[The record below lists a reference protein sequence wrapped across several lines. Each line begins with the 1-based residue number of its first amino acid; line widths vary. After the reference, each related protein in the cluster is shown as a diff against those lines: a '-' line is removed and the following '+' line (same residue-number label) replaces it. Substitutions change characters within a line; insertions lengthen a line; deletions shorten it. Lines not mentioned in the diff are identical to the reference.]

1 VTIPAGRLL
10 LEPGCGHLV
19 IHTRRQGLA
28 AKVGHDLIIDV
39 TDWSAEVD
47 PGGND
52 PSAARVKVEVELGS
66 FAVREGTGG
75 ALPLSASDR
84 GEIDANMF
92 RVLASGDQP
101 TATFVS
107 TRVVPTSD
115 GGAIDGTLTLNGIE
129 RPLRLQIVRTSPDH
143 YRGNATV
150 VQTEHGI
157 KPYSAFLGA
166 LKLRDEV
173 AVEFD
178 VDLTSA
184 NPVDPA

>member
-1 VTIPAGRLL
+1 MTTPAGRLR
-10 LEPGCGHLV
+10 LEPGSGHLV
-19 IHTRRQGLA
+19 IHTGRQGLA

-47 PGGND
+47 TGGND
-52 PSAARVKVEVELGS
+52 PTAARVRVEVELGS
-66 FAVREGTGG
+66 LAVREGTGG

-92 RVLASGDQP
+92 RVLASGGQP

-107 TRVVPTSD
+107 TRVLATPD
-115 GGAIDGTLTLNGIE
+115 GGAIDGTLTLNGVE
-129 RPLRLQIVRTSPDH
+129 RPLRLHIVRTSPEG
-143 YRGNATV
+143 YRGSATV
-150 VQTEHGI
+150 VQSEHGI

-184 NPVDPA
+184 DPVGPG

>member
-1 VTIPAGRLL
+1 MTTPAGRLR
-10 LEPGCGHLV
+10 LEPSSGHLV

-28 AKVGHDLIIDV
+28 AKVGHDLVIDV
-39 TDWSAEVD
+39 MDWSAEVD

-52 PSAARVKVEVELGS
+52 LSEARVTVEVELGS
-66 FAVREGTGG
+66 LAVREGTGG

-92 RVLASGDQP
+92 RVLASGGQP

-107 TRVVPTSD
+107 TRVVPTAD
-115 GGAIDGTLTLNGIE
+115 GGAIDGTLTLNGVE
-129 RPLRLQIVRTSPDH
+129 RPLRLQVVRTSPEH
-143 YRGNATV
+143 YQGNATV

-157 KPYSAFLGA
+157 KPYTAFFGA

-173 AVEFD
+173 TVEFD
-178 VDLTSA
+178 VDLTAA
-184 NPVDPA
+184 NPA